1 MHRDTG
7 ATLSTLACGLP
18 EEGHHCPVD
27 SMKQP
32 CTVASSVRWE
42 QQYPI
47 LQHLVRADGAEKALK
62 PNSAS
67 VCWLDATMLEFPAAP
82 EVK

>member
-1 MHRDTG
+1 MEDLRHPDPAMHGDTG

-32 CTVASSVRWE
+32 CDLS
-42 QQYPI
+42 
-47 LQHLVRADGAEKALK
+47 
-62 PNSAS
+62 
-67 VCWLDATMLEFPAAP
+67 PAPTLP
-82 EVK
+82 EPQLPLL